1 MIDQSTPSVRLAQSI
16 ATPSAAASRTP
27 KPLETNDVAA
37 KDAHAKRAQLKST
50 AQAFEAVFLR
60 QMIGSMRQAKLGED
74 LFGSQAT
81 DQFREMGD
89 ARLADQMAKDGGFGI
104 AEMMLKQMDA
114 AAGALKK

>member
-1 MIDQSTPSVRLAQSI
+1 
-16 ATPSAAASRTP
+16 
-27 KPLETNDVAA
+27 
-37 KDAHAKRAQLKST
+37 
-50 AQAFEAVFLR
+50 
-60 QMIGSMRQAKLGED
+60 MRQAKLGED